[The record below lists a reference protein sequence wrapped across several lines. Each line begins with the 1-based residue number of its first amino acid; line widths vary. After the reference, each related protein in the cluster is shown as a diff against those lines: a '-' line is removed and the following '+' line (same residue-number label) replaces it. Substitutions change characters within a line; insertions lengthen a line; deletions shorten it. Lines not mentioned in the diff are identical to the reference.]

1 MVSPETMKLLG
12 SAKIHTDKDKDQ
24 EDVPKL
30 EFVEVVLVHWNLV
43 NSSYQKASKL
53 LFTFVPK
60 LNSLVS

>member
-12 SAKIHTDKDKDQ
+12 SAKIGTDKDKDQ

-30 EFVEVVLVHWNLV
+30 ESVEVALVHCNLV

-60 LNSLVS
+60 LNSLIS

>member
-1 MVSPETMKLLG
+1 MKLLG
-12 SAKIHTDKDKDQ
+12 NAKIDTDNDEDQ

-30 EFVEVVLVHWNLV
+30 ESVEIVLVHSNLV

-53 LFTFVPK
+53 LFTFLPK

>member
-1 MVSPETMKLLG
+1 MKLLG
-12 SAKIHTDKDKDQ
+12 NSKIDTDKDKDQ

-30 EFVEVVLVHWNLV
+30 ESVEVVLVHSNLV

-53 LFTFVPK
+53 LSTFLPK